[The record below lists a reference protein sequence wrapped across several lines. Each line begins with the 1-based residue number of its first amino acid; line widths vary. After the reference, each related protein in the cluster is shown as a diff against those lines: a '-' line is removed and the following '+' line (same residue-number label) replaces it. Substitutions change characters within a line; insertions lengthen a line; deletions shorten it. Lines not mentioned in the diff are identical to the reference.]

1 MNAHTDFEQFVA
13 DGLRALRDR
22 ELSRGGI
29 DEAVLQ
35 LLQSSK
41 EPLGQTR
48 IAEMVAHSRDA
59 IRHTLT
65 RLVDAGKITRSR
77 DAGGNRK
84 RFMYAA
90 IVPGAGL
97 PMAPDEAAVMAVF
110 ADGRART
117 LDDVARKVGKTANP
131 LSLILRR
138 LVCKGV
144 LVSGVES
151 DITVYEP
158 PASRGAK
165 NGVSA

>member
-77 DAGGNRK
+77 EAGGNRK

-90 IVPGAGL
+90 TVPGDGL
-97 PMAPDEAAVMAVF
+97 PMDPDEAAVMAVF
-110 ADGRART
+110 ADGRVRT

-138 LVCKGV
+138 LIGKGV
-144 LVSGVES
+144 LVSALEDRVM
-151 DITVYEP
+151 VYEP
-158 PASRGAK
+158 PASRAARS
-165 NGVSA
+165 GVSA

>member
-22 ELSRGGI
+22 ELSRGSI

-48 IAEMVAHSRDA
+48 IAEMLAHSRDA

-77 DAGGNRK
+77 EAGGNRK

-90 IVPGAGL
+90 TVPGAGL
-97 PMAPDEAAVMAVF
+97 PMAPDEAAVMAAF
-110 ADGRART
+110 ADGRERT
-117 LDDVARKVGKTANP
+117 LNDVARKVGKTANP

-138 LVCKGV
+138 LIGKGLLRSSERKSV
-144 LVSGVES
+144 M
-151 DITVYEP
+151 VYRKPE
-158 PASRGAK
+158 
-165 NGVSA
+165 VSA